1 MEGSRG
7 LRLSPS
13 ACENTD
19 MYSACIVCRASFPE
33 TGELEH
39 LRRGDRVAFD
49 LAKGRLWLICR
60 SCRRWS
66 LVPLEDRWEILE
78 ELEVVCSGKARVLS
92 RTPNITLLRKGSL
105 EIVRVGG
112 ADLAEEAWWR
122 FGRQIPARS
131 PFASWSSP
139 LFRKLRFGTNAW
151 VGEVPCRVCGFV
163 FREISFADRK
173 ILMVRPEEAGFSL
186 RRRCPRCKEAE
197 DGGLHLGGIEAELAL
212 ARIMAF
218 QNDLGVSRVTIH
230 AATRL
235 LQDPEG
241 PEDLV
246 RILSQHG
253 KPLGD
258 LPPIGLTA
266 MEITVSAARE
276 KTFLKMEAQ
285 ALQARWRREEELA
298 AIIDGDLSPVARL
311 EGLVRRLRGSE

>member
-1 MEGSRG
+1 MSG
-7 LRLSPS
+7 LRVWTRS
-13 ACENTD
+13 CENGD
-19 MYSACIVCRASFPE
+19 MYSTCLVCRAPFPE

-39 LRRGDRVAFD
+39 LRRGDRVAYD
-49 LAKGRLWLICR
+49 LVRGRLWLVCR
-60 SCRRWS
+60 TCRRWS
-66 LVPLEDRWEILE
+66 LVPLEDRWEALE
-78 ELEVVCSGKARVLS
+78 ELERVASDKARVLS
-92 RTPNITLLRKGSL
+92 KTPNITLLRTGSL

-112 ADLAEEAWWR
+112 AELAEEAWWR
-122 FGRQIPARS
+122 FGRQIPSRS
-131 PFASWSSP
+131 PIASWSSP
-139 LFRKLRFGTNAW
+139 LMRKFRFGTNAW
-151 VGEVPCRVCGFV
+151 VGEVPCRICGLV
-163 FREISFADRK
+163 FRDISFADRK
-173 ILMVRPEEAGFSL
+173 ILMVRPEDTGFSL
-186 RRRCPRCKEAE
+186 RRRCPRCKDAD

-212 ARIMAF
+212 GRVMAF

-258 LPPIGLTA
+258 LPPIGLSA

-276 KTFLKMEAQ
+276 RTLLKLETQ

-298 AIIDGDLSPVARL
+298 ALVDGELSPVARL
-311 EGLVRRLRGSE
+311 EGLVRRFRGSQ

>member
-1 MEGSRG
+1 
-7 LRLSPS
+7 
-13 ACENTD
+13 
-19 MYSACIVCRASFPE
+19 MYSTCLVCRAPFPK

-39 LRRGDRVAFD
+39 IRYGDRVAYD
-49 LAKGRLWLICR
+49 LARGRLWLICR

-66 LVPLEDRWEILE
+66 LVPLEDRWEALE
-78 ELEVVCSGKARVLS
+78 ELERVASEDATVLS
-92 RTPNITLLRKGSL
+92 KTPNVTLLRVGSL

-139 LFRKLRFGTNAW
+139 VMRKLRFGTYAW
-151 VGEVPCRVCGFV
+151 VGEVTCGVCGYV
-163 FREISFADRK
+163 FRDIPFADRA
-173 ILMVRPEEAGFSL
+173 ILMVRPEEHGFSL

-197 DGGLHLGGIEAELAL
+197 HGGLHLGGIEAELAL
-212 ARIMAF
+212 GRVMAY

-258 LPPIGLTA
+258 LPPIGLAA
-266 MEITVSAARE
+266 MEIAVSAARE
-276 KTFLKMEAQ
+276 RTLLKLEAE

-298 AIIDGDLSPVARL
+298 ALVDGELSPVARL
-311 EGLVRRLRGSE
+311 EGLVRRLRGKE